1 MLVYVLIYIHTD
13 KPEFSEVLGIYKE
26 KENAINKLIEKAN
39 YREIDGILTQYYE
52 KTEDYE
58 SIDEIKKLIYN
69 TNELID
75 EDIYRIQEKNII

>member
-39 YREIDGILTQYYE
+39 YREINGKITQYYE
-52 KTEDYE
+52 DTDDYN
-58 SIDEIKKLIYN
+58 SIDEIKQKLYKN
-69 TNELID
+69 MELID
-75 EDIYRIQEKNII
+75 EDIYRIQLVNII